1 MKYIQCNYH
10 GTEDTGNP
18 LVNLEQVVYILN
30 PDNEDFISFHFGDD
44 KAILWN
50 FENRATRD
58 KEYVRVLD
66 VIKPV

>member
-10 GTEDTGNP
+10 GTADTGNP
-18 LVNLEQVVYILN
+18 LVNLEMVVYISC

-50 FENRATRD
+50 FANRSTRD
-58 KEYVRVLD
+58 VEYARLLSI
-66 VIKPV
+66 IKPV